1 MRIVETAPSCVS
13 SRSIGIPLRSVAVSR
28 LFDYLELT
36 KPRIAVLALIAV
48 SVGYSLAASSSW
60 QIVPLLHALF
70 GVGLVAASSSALN
83 QLLERS
89 VDSRMTRTANRPLPA
104 GRLLPGSVLCFGV
117 TTGITGCLY
126 LEIFVNPATSL
137 AALLTLLL
145 YVVVYTPLKQVTSL
159 CTAVGAIPGA
169 LPPVLGWLAATGEIN
184 IGAFI
189 LFAIL
194 YLWQFPHFV
203 AIAWV
208 YRKEYD
214 QAGLRMLPAKGKS
227 RLAAGAVAV
236 TYALVLLPTSLLPS
250 QFSLAGDAYTLTAI
264 ILGVGYLICAI
275 RFLLSG
281 SLESAR
287 GVIFASLMYLPLLLL
302 SLLWDHFQ
310 LLT

>member
-1 MRIVETAPSCVS
+1 MRIVETSPSCVS
-13 SRSIGIPLRSVAVSR
+13 SRSIGISTRTVAVSR

-36 KPRIAVLALIAV
+36 KPRIAVLALISVA
-48 SVGYSLAASSSW
+48 VGYSLAASSSW

-89 VDSRMTRTANRPLPA
+89 VDSRMIRTANRPLPA
-104 GRLLPGSVLCFGV
+104 GRLLPGSVLCFGL
-117 TTGITGCLY
+117 TTGIAGCLY
-126 LEIFVNPATSL
+126 LAIFVNLATSL

-145 YVVVYTPLKQVTSL
+145 YVVVYTPLKRVTSL

-214 QAGLRMLPAKGKS
+214 QAGLRMLPSKGES
-227 RLAAGAVAV
+227 RLAAGAIAV
-236 TYALVLLPTSLLPS
+236 TYALVLLPTSLLPG

-287 GVIFASLMYLPLLLL
+287 GVIWASLMYLPLLFL